1 MPILGPTAYQTTP
14 EVAISD
20 PRNNRTGRTL
30 HLPQNT
36 NRPPTLVPEGYSC
49 VMFWDEA
56 LPQGSAAPP
65 ANPQGSGG
73 QGGGGGAIRGWKFS
87 PDPVSIGWSAN
98 AQITLLPTRGG
109 QVAYSTGR
117 SIGPLTIAGYV
128 RSSTELLD
136 MADFIYAH
144 MEAAQLRGRPLRF
157 QYPERDFDFSMYI
170 QNFNEIGLNGDVGEI
185 KAWTITA
192 QITQD
197 HNSVAPIQVSKLL
210 PGIPENIEWIDVESL
225 AKIAQERFGI
235 PVPGQKAPAPAGT
248 GEDKPAEDT
257 PPEGEKAPDKPA
269 KQTGA
274 TTPDGG
280 FNGKPVKPGTPFKP
294 PKPGSPT
301 TPEGGFN
308 GRPSNPNAPIAPTRP
323 GSPTSPIGGFN

>member
-1 MPILGPTAYQTTP
+1 MPILGPTTYQTSP
-14 EVAISD
+14 GVVISN
-20 PRNNRTGRTL
+20 PANNRTGRSL

-36 NRPPTLVPEGYSC
+36 NLPPTLEPEGYSC
-49 VMFWDEA
+49 IMFWDEA
-56 LPQGSAAPP
+56 LPEGSAAPP

-73 QGGGGGAIRGWKFS
+73 QGGGGGAVRGWKFS
-87 PDPVSIGWSAN
+87 PDPVKIGWSAN

-109 QVAYSTGR
+109 QTAYSTGR

-128 RSSTELLD
+128 RSSTELFD

-157 QYPERDFDFSMYI
+157 QYPERDIDFSMYI
-170 QNFNEIGLNGDVGEI
+170 QTFNEIGLDGDMGEI

-197 HNSVAPIQVSKLL
+197 HNEVAPVQVSKLL

-225 AKIAQERFGI
+225 AKIAQTRFGI
-235 PVPGQKAPAPAGT
+235 PVPGQKKEAPPGE

-269 KQTGA
+269 KPPEKKGA
-274 TTPDGG
+274 GG
-280 FNGKPVKPGTPFKP
+280 PFPAP
-294 PKPGSPT
+294 PPASQ
-301 TPEGGFN
+301 
-308 GRPSNPNAPIAPTRP
+308 IAP
-323 GSPTSPIGGFN
+323 PTA